1 MGAFLTRLRFRTRF
15 WNTGG
20 GPVAD
25 ALLQEDGS
33 FILLEDGTG
42 YLLLE

>member
-1 MGAFLTRLRFRTRF
+1 MAAFLTRLRFRTRF
-15 WNTGG
+15 WNIDG
-20 GPVAD
+20 GPVAG

-33 FILLEDGTG
+33 FLLLEDGTG